1 MKKILISSMLVC
13 VLIASMLILAGCGKD
28 KLAGKWSD
36 AVDDMYNATFEF
48 DGKGNVTYVTEY
60 AEGKGT
66 YKIKDDKVTISLDIW
81 TKPIEY
87 KFEFNDK
94 KLTLTAT
101 NGYSPNYKE
110 LKKQK

>member
-1 MKKILISSMLVC
+1 MKKLLTVCSLIIILAISMC
-13 VLIASMLILAGCGKD
+13 CLAGCGKD
-28 KLAGKWSD
+28 KLAGKWSN
-36 AVDDMYNATFEF
+36 AVDDIYNAVFEF
-48 DGKGNVTYVTEY
+48 DGKGNVTYKTEY

-66 YKIKDDKVTISLDIW
+66 YTINEDKVTISLDIW

-101 NGYSPNYKE
+101 NGYSPSYKE